1 MMSAESMKGH
11 GSIHKGEVAKTA
23 PKQRMNLLLTLFL
36 ALCALFL
43 WLLRT
48 TPEGQR
54 WLASWRARQNAELS
68 QKRFHEALKND
79 PPLGFSLEGV
89 GIPNLAGSEK
99 PILVVVLG
107 RCEGCNERVVF
118 EWVEM
123 GKWETLR
130 KAVQFVLVLQEEER
144 KVEEIRR
151 KAKGIVFVSDERR
164 EIARRL
170 NAFFVPRSY
179 GFDGGKL
186 VWVQKEPNLDKFSIL
201 ERFLEA
207 TEGQEKAHSLINE
220 WSREMREKE
229 WGKSLAG
236 LEKGGERK

>member
-1 MMSAESMKGH
+1 
-11 GSIHKGEVAKTA
+11 
-23 PKQRMNLLLTLFL
+23 
-36 ALCALFL
+36 
-43 WLLRT
+43 LRT

-54 WLASWRARQNAELS
+54 WLASWQVRWDAELS

-79 PPLGFSLEGV
+79 PPLGFPLEEA
-89 GIPNLAGSEK
+89 GINNLPEGEK